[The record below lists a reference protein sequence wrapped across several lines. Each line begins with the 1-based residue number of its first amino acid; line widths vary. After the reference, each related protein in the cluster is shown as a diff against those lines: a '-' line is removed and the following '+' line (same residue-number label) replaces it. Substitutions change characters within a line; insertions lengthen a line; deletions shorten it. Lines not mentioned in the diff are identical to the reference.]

1 MRLVKLGFCV
11 AVTVALACA
20 QQAAE
25 KIEFFER
32 RIRPVLTNNC
42 YTCHTDSKLGGL
54 QVNSRVALL
63 SGGSRGPAI
72 NVGNPDDSLLIK
84 AVMHVD
90 PTLKMPLGGAKLKD
104 NEIADLKYWIQTGAV
119 WPDGDAKPAAAP
131 IASPKFSIKPEQ
143 RKFWSFQPVQK
154 PAAPEVKDTAWAKT
168 TIDRFILAKLEEN
181 NLKPVKQAD
190 KRSLIRRAYYDLI

>member
-1 MRLVKLGFCV
+1 MNLVRLGCCILAA
-11 AVTVALACA
+11 AVSGSA

-63 SGGSRGPAI
+63 SGGSRGAAI

-104 NEIADLKYWIQTGAV
+104 NEIADLRYWIQTGAV
-119 WPDGDAKPAAAP
+119 WPDSDAKPAVAA
-131 IASPKFSIKPEQ
+131 IASTKLSIKPKQ
-143 RKFWSFQPVQK
+143 RKFW
-154 PAAPEVKDTAWAKT
+154 
-168 TIDRFILAKLEEN
+168 
-181 NLKPVKQAD
+181 
-190 KRSLIRRAYYDLI
+190 